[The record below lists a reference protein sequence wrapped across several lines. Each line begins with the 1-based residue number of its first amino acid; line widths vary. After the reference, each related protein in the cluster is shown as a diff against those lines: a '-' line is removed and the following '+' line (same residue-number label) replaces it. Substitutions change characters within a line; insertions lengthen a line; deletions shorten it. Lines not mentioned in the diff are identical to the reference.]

1 MVYILEIL
9 SLADFRHLGLLC
21 GGGNGTWQNSSKARV
36 VEATQE
42 TAKEASLKRPSS
54 LSQRR
59 APRRC
64 LKNQYNY
71 LGREKYYVSCL
82 QFTENRKLCQ
92 ALRSRGGN

>member
-1 MVYILEIL
+1 MGHCGDCCGVVSYTH
-9 SLADFRHLGLLC
+9 LA
-21 GGGNGTWQNSSKARV
+21 SSKAR
-36 VEATQE
+36 EGCRGNPRDGKRGLF
-42 TAKEASLKRPSS
+42 KEAAAIVTVA
-54 LSQRR
+54 
-59 APRRC
+59 APRV